1 VRIGITT
8 SAVIHAAII
17 AWVLVRW
24 DLSRPFDETSTPAV
38 EVDLVTPKEMP
49 KVPQEERPK
58 PVEDAKPQPSPAPN
72 KLQPSPA
79 PKTEAAAVESA
90 AAATK
95 DIEQAETAARLAE
108 MAQLPIPISRA
119 RGDLPA
125 SNDAAKLA
133 GDTIAAFKAH
143 LSKCWSAL
151 PAEAAATAMTVTIRI
166 ALKRNGEL
174 SGEPTLLQA
183 TASPIGPILVQRAMQ
198 ALRQCQ
204 PYGFLPADRYKEWKV
219 LDLRFSPQ
227 GLSGV

>member
-58 PVEDAKPQPSPAPN
+58 PVEDAKPQPSPAP
-72 KLQPSPA
+72 
-79 PKTEAAAVESA
+79 KTEATAVESA
-90 AAATK
+90 AATTK

-119 RGDLPA
+119 RGDIPA
-125 SNDAAKLA
+125 SDDAAKLP

-143 LSKCWSAL
+143 LSKCWSAM
-151 PAEAAATAMTVTIRI
+151 PPEAAATAMTVTIRI

-198 ALRQCQ
+198 ALRRCQ

>member
-58 PVEDAKPQPSPAPN
+58 PVEDAKPQPSPAP
-72 KLQPSPA
+72 
-79 PKTEAAAVESA
+79 KTEAAAVESA

-119 RGDLPA
+119 RGDLPV

-151 PAEAAATAMTVTIRI
+151 PAEAAGTAMTVTIRI

-198 ALRQCQ
+198 ALRRCQ